1 MAENKRSTYN
11 YTWNPKGTSGGTH
24 TISSNATD
32 NYGNSAQTS
41 IDVILE
47 KGGDGGKGGD
57 GNGKGNT
64 KQNGKK

>member
-1 MAENKRSTYN
+1 MVFPFST
-11 YTWNPKGTSGGTH
+11 
-24 TISSNATD
+24 IATD

-47 KGGDGGKGGD
+47 KGGDGGGKGGD